1 MRASAHSLQGRFP
14 AFGDF
19 MITVT
24 AQWLAIGVGVWLIGL
39 SLFMLVKPQKS
50 LAALAAMGGTPLV
63 HFGEMAL
70 RILAG
75 AALVLAAG
83 GSRFPQGI
91 ALIGW
96 FLIGSAVV
104 LMVLPRRWHAGY
116 STWWAQRIPVWAVRL
131 SAVFSIIAG
140 GALISVLIPAL

>member
-1 MRASAHSLQGRFP
+1 
-14 AFGDF
+14 
-19 MITVT
+19 MITL
-24 AQWLAIGVGVWLIGL
+24 ASQWLAVGVGVWLIGL
-39 SLFMLVKPQKS
+39 SLFMLVRPQKS
-50 LAALAAMGGTPLV
+50 LGVLAAMGGTPLI

-70 RILAG
+70 RIVAG
-75 AALVLAAG
+75 AALVLAAE

-116 STWWAQRIPVWAVRL
+116 STWWAQRIPVWAVRV
-131 SAVFSIIAG
+131 SAVFSIAAG
-140 GALISVLIPAL
+140 AVLIWALI